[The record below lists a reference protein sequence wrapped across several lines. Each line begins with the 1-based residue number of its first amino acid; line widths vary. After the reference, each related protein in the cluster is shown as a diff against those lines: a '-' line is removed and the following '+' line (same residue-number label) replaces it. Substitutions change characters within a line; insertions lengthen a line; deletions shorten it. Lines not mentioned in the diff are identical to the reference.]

1 MKLIA
6 QSENIEDF
14 LDSNFI
20 YVDKTEYIYNLT
32 KNYKRVF
39 FSRPRRFGK
48 SLTLNTIGTLFEK
61 GVEPYFKGT
70 WIYDKWDQ
78 NKYPVLHL
86 SFLEYQTTDLSE
98 FKRRLCLSIY
108 KFAEAHNIKNLLED
122 KEPSVL
128 IVNLFDAMKDEQR
141 VVLLIDEYDCQLT
154 ANINNP
160 PLYDEFRNCIRDF
173 YAALK
178 GKKQIKFLA
187 VTGVTRLKDVSIFSV
202 GSDIKD
208 LSYDHAYSQM
218 IGFTRDEIKKF
229 YIDYLKL
236 GISYEKHIKTDSV
249 TDADIEEF
257 LDRMAEQ
264 YDSYCFDEFY
274 ENKVFST
281 YSVNKFLQAIFQ
293 KQRVVFGDYWY
304 DVGGLPSIL
313 MNYMESHNLNIDKLL
328 TSEIAIPYNDF
339 INPTTLIDINESVL
353 MCQTG
358 YLTLKSEID
367 RNDDVIL
374 GTVNREVRAALFSL
388 LTLRI
393 YERNVSPYASGK
405 KYVLE
410 QGSTDDIISLFNSVL
425 AVLSYDKYLVNDE
438 PTLRALLQV
447 YLLGKNHDVRV
458 EQHNSK
464 GRSDIIVNFPKRRVV
479 LELKYTDKASEE
491 QKKLDEAEKQ
501 IIEKGYGLEN
511 LGDRDLLQIACVFNG
526 DKNKRQITIFKTV
539 ERTRYNLYEN

>member
-6 QSENIEDF
+6 QSENIENIVDK
-14 LDSNFI
+14 DSI

-32 KNYKRVF
+32 KQFERVF

-70 WIYDKWDQ
+70 WIYDKWQED
-78 NKYPVLHL
+78 KYPVLHL
-86 SFLEYQTTDLSE
+86 SFLEYPTNGLESFKISLCQPIRDFARLNGIEGYTDDNEPNNLI
-98 FKRRLCLSIY
+98 R
-108 KFAEAHNIKNLLED
+108 NIFTVMPKN
-122 KEPSVL
+122 
-128 IVNLFDAMKDEQR
+128 MKI
-141 VVLLIDEYDCQLT
+141 VLLIDEYDRQLT

-160 PLYDEFRNCIRDF
+160 ELYEKFRICLRDF
-173 YAALK
+173 YGAIK

-202 GSDIKD
+202 GSDIND
-208 LSYDHAYSQM
+208 LSYDHAFSQM
-218 IGFTRDEIKKF
+218 IGFTRDEIQKF

-236 GISYEKHIKTDSV
+236 GISYEKHIDTDSV
-249 TDADIEEF
+249 TADDVEEF
-257 LDRMAEQ
+257 LNRIAEQ

-313 MNYMESHNLNIDKLL
+313 MNYMESHNLNIENLL
-328 TSEIAIPYNDF
+328 KSEIEIPYNDF
-339 INPTTLIDINESVL
+339 VNPTSLIDINENVL

-358 YLTLKSEID
+358 YLTLKSELD
-367 RNDDVIL
+367 LYDNVIL
-374 GTVNREVRAALFSL
+374 GPANREVRTALFSL
-388 LTLRI
+388 LSLRV

-410 QGSTDDIISLFNSVL
+410 QGTAEEIINLFNSVL
-425 AVLSYDKYLVNDE
+425 AALSYDKYPVNDE
-438 PTLRALLQV
+438 PTLRSLLQI
-447 YLLGKNHDVRV
+447 YLLGKDHDVRV

-479 LELKYTDKASEE
+479 LELKYTNKASEE
-491 QKKLDEAEKQ
+491 QKKLDEAENQ
-501 IIEKGYGLEN
+501 IKEKGYGLEN
-511 LGDRDLLQIACVFNG
+511 LGDRELLQIACVFNG
-526 DKNKRQITIFKTV
+526 EKSKRQITMFKTV
-539 ERTRYNLYEN
+539 VRA

>member
-6 QSENIEDF
+6 QSENIEKF
-14 LDSNFI
+14 SENNYI
-20 YVDKTEYIYNLT
+20 YIDKTEYIYNLT
-32 KNYKRVF
+32 KNYERVF

-61 GVEPYFKGT
+61 GVDPYFKGT

-78 NKYPVLHL
+78 DKYPVLHL
-86 SFLEYQTTDLSE
+86 SFLKFSVTDLDE
-98 FKRRLCLSIY
+98 FKSDFCNEIL
-108 KFAEAHNIKNLLED
+108 KFAKANNITDYND
-122 KEPSVL
+122 NKEPKILLGNVFS
-128 IVNLFDAMKDEQR
+128 AMPDGRQI
-141 VVLLIDEYDCQLT
+141 VLLIDEYDCQLT
-154 ANINNP
+154 ANINNKE
-160 PLYDEFRNCIRDF
+160 LYEEFRSLFREF
-173 YAALK
+173 YAVLK
-178 GKKQIKFLA
+178 GDKHIKFMA
-187 VTGVTRLKDVSIFSV
+187 ITGVTRLKDVSIFSV

-208 LSYDHAYSQM
+208 LSYNNAYSKL
-218 IGFTRDEIKKF
+218 IGFTRDEIKHF
-229 YIDYLKL
+229 YLDYLKL
-236 GISYEKHIKTDSV
+236 GVAYENDKAPEIVTDSEV
-249 TDADIEEF
+249 ESLI
-257 LDRMAEQ
+257 DRMAVN

-274 ENKVFST
+274 KNKVFST
-281 YSVNKFLQAIFQ
+281 YSVNNFLQDIYE
-293 KQRVVFGDYWY
+293 KKTVRFGDYWY

-313 MNYMESHNLNIDKLL
+313 MKYMESHNLNIDNLL

-339 INPTTLIDINESVL
+339 VNPTSLIDINENVL

-410 QGSTDDIISLFNSVL
+410 QGATDDIISLFNSVL
-425 AVLSYDKYLVNDE
+425 AVLSYDKYPVNDE
-438 PTLRALLQV
+438 SVLRALLQV
-447 YLLGKNHDVRV
+447 YLLGKGHDVRI

-479 LELKYTDKASEE
+479 LELKYTDKNSEE

-526 DKNKRQITIFKTV
+526 DKSKRQITMFKTV
-539 ERTRYNLYEN
+539 ERP

>member
-6 QSENIEDF
+6 QSENIENIVEK
-14 LDSNFI
+14 DSI

-32 KNYKRVF
+32 KQYERVF

-61 GVEPYFKGT
+61 GVEPYFKET

-78 NKYPVLHL
+78 DKYPVLHL
-86 SFLEYQTTDLSE
+86 NFLEYSTSDLAE
-98 FKRRLCLSIY
+98 FKRRLCISIY
-108 KFAEAHNIKNLLED
+108 RFAEAQKIKELLKD

-128 IVNLFDAMKDEQR
+128 IVNLFEAMKDGQR
-141 VVLLIDEYDCQLT
+141 IVLLIDEYDCQLT

-160 PLYDEFRNCIRDF
+160 ALYDEFKNCIRDF

-208 LSYDHAYSQM
+208 LSYNNAYSKL
-218 IGFTRDEIKKF
+218 IGFTRDEIKHF
-229 YIDYLKL
+229 YLDYLKL
-236 GISYEKHIKTDSV
+236 GVAYENNKSPESV
-249 TDADIEEF
+249 TDSEIEN
-257 LDRMAEQ
+257 LIDGMAVN
-264 YDSYCFDEFY
+264 YDSYCFDEFNK
-274 ENKVFST
+274 NKVFST
-281 YSVNKFLQAIFQ
+281 YSVNNFLQDIYE
-293 KQRVVFGDYWY
+293 KKTVRFGDYWY
-304 DVGGLPSIL
+304 NVGGVPSIL
-313 MNYMESHNLNIDKLL
+313 KNYMDSHNLNIDRLL

-353 MCQTG
+353 MCQAG

-374 GTVNREVRAALFSL
+374 GTVNREVRSALFSL
-388 LTLRI
+388 LSLRI

-425 AVLSYDKYLVNDE
+425 AALSYDKYPVNDE

-479 LELKYTDKASEE
+479 LELKYTDKVREE
-491 QKKLDEAEKQ
+491 KSKLIEAEKQ
-501 IIEKGYGLEN
+501 IIEQGYGLEDI
-511 LGDRDLLQIACVFNG
+511 GDRELLQIACVFNG
-526 DKNKRQITIFKTV
+526 DKSKRQITMFKTV
-539 ERTRYNLYEN
+539 ER

>member
-14 LDSNFI
+14 LDSNYI

-160 PLYDEFRNCIRDF
+160 PLYDDFRNCIRDF

-208 LSYDHAYSQM
+208 LSYDHAFSQM
-218 IGFTRDEIKKF
+218 IGFTREEIQKF
-229 YIDYLKL
+229 YIDYIKL

-257 LDRMAEQ
+257 LNRMAEQ

-313 MNYMESHNLNIDKLL
+313 MNYMESHNLNINNLL

-339 INPTTLIDINESVL
+339 VNPTSLIDINKSVL

-367 RNDDVIL
+367 RDDDVIL
-374 GTVNREVRAALFSL
+374 GTVNREVRSALFSL

-425 AVLSYDKYLVNDE
+425 AVLSYDKYPVNDE

-539 ERTRYNLYEN
+539 ERT

>member
-1 MKLIA
+1 M
-6 QSENIEDF
+6 
-14 LDSNFI
+14 
-20 YVDKTEYIYNLT
+20 
-32 KNYKRVF
+32 
-39 FSRPRRFGK
+39 P
-48 SLTLNTIGTLFEK
+48 
-61 GVEPYFKGT
+61 
-70 WIYDKWDQ
+70 
-78 NKYPVLHL
+78 
-86 SFLEYQTTDLSE
+86 
-98 FKRRLCLSIY
+98 
-108 KFAEAHNIKNLLED
+108 
-122 KEPSVL
+122 
-128 IVNLFDAMKDEQR
+128 DEMQI
-141 VVLLIDEYDCQLT
+141 VLLIDEYDCQLT

-160 PLYDEFRNCIRDF
+160 PLYDEFRNCLRDF

-202 GSDIKD
+202 GSDIND
-208 LSYDHAYSQM
+208 LSYDHAFSQM
-218 IGFTRDEIKKF
+218 IGFTREEIQKF
-229 YIDYLKL
+229 YIDYIKL
-236 GISYEKHIKTDSV
+236 GISYEKHIDTDSV
-249 TDADIEEF
+249 SPTDVEEF
-257 LDRMAEQ
+257 LERMAEQ

-339 INPTTLIDINESVL
+339 INPTTLIDSNESVL

-358 YLTLKSEID
+358 YLTLKSEI
-367 RNDDVIL
+367 VSGYSVTL
-374 GTVNREVRAALFSL
+374 GPANREVRAALFLLLSL
-388 LTLRI
+388 KIFDTTAPAFGLTNRYVI
-393 YERNVSPYASGK
+393 EKGNVD
-405 KYVLE
+405 E
-410 QGSTDDIISLFNSVL
+410 IINLFNQVL
-425 AVLSYDKYLVNDE
+425 AALSYDKYPVNDE

-526 DKNKRQITIFKTV
+526 DKSKRQISMYKSV
-539 ERTRYNLYEN
+539 GSA